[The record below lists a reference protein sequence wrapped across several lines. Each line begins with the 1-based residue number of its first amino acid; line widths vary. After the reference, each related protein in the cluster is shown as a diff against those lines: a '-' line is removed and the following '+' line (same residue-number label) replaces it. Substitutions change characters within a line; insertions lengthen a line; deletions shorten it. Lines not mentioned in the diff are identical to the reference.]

1 MKGMSISKLCTP
13 AMLYFVLSVIAI
25 IMAIFTN
32 FQPMSILVKILWVL
46 FYTWFLNFLCD
57 KGYTA
62 ISWFLVLLPFFMLAV
77 VAVLALEVTIRA
89 KR

>member
-13 AMLYFVLSVIAI
+13 AMLYFVLSVITI

-32 FQPMSILVKILWVL
+32 FQPMSILVKTLWIL
-46 FYTWFLNFLCD
+46 FYTWFLNFLCN